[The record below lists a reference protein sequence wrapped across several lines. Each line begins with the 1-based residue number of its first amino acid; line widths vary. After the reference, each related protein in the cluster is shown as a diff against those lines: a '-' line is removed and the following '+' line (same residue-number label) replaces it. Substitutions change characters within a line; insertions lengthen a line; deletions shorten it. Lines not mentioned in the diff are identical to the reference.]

1 MGLTNARTAGDAA
14 DAPLGASGK
23 KSETINI
30 ILACNALPK
39 LTGRLEAVHTI
50 TMAKTATLIN
60 LGIKSLKSGLP
71 ATGTGTDCIVV
82 AGTGEINEDYCGMHT
97 VLGEMIGKVVN
108 EIISKAVE
116 ANKKIFG

>member
-1 MGLTNARTAGDAA
+1 
-14 DAPLGASGK
+14 
-23 KSETINI
+23 
-30 ILACNALPK
+30 
-39 LTGRLEAVHTI
+39 
-50 TMAKTATLIN
+50 MAKTATLIN
-60 LGIKSLKSGLP
+60 LGVKSLKSGLP

-82 AGTGEINEDYCGMHT
+82 AGTGEINENYCGMHT